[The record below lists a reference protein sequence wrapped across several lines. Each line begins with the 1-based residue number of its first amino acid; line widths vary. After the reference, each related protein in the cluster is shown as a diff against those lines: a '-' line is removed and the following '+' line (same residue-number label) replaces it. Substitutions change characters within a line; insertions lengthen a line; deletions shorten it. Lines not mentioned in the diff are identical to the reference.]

1 MAIRLDFLGKDPNQT
16 QDEYQYKDIQLDI
29 VSNFTRNSQI
39 LKTNEQEDLESIYD
53 INVLTNS
60 VKNFLTTIPGQKL
73 LNPFFGIDLR
83 KYLFEPVNSRIA
95 SVISYDIKSQI
106 GLFEPR
112 ITINDIS
119 VVPIPEDNLYVI
131 EIFYTPILKNNK
143 EPIKLEG
150 VLNSDG
156 YFIINTNT
164 DVQTRTPSYL

>member
-1 MAIRLDFLGKDPNQT
+1 MAIRLDFLGRDST
-16 QDEYQYKDIQLDI
+16 RVQDEYQYKDVRLDI
-29 VSNFTRNSQI
+29 APSFTRNPQV
-39 LKTNEQEDLESIYD
+39 LHENEQEDLESIYD

-60 VKNFLTTIPGQKL
+60 IKNFLTTIPGQKL

-83 KYLFEPVNSRIA
+83 KYLFEPVNNRIA
-95 SVISYDIKSQI
+95 SVISYDIKSQV

-112 ITINDIS
+112 ITINTVNVQS
-119 VVPIPEDNLYVI
+119 LPEDNLYVV
-131 EIFYTPILKNNK
+131 EIFYTPNLTDNK

-164 DVQTRTPSYL
+164 DVQTQVPFYL

>member
-1 MAIRLDFLGKDPNQT
+1 MAIRLDFLGKDPKEIQS
-16 QDEYQYKDIQLDI
+16 EYQYKDVQLDI
-29 VSNFTRNSQI
+29 ELSFTRNPQV

-60 VKNFLTTIPGQKL
+60 IKNFLTTIPGQKL

-83 KYLFEPVNSRIA
+83 KYLFEPVNNRVA
-95 SVISYDIKSQI
+95 SVISYDIRSQV

-112 ITINDIS
+112 VTINNVS
-119 VVPIPEDNLYVI
+119 VQPLPEDNLYVV
-131 EIFYTPILKNNK
+131 EIFYTPNIKDNT

-156 YFIINTNT
+156 YFIINTSTNM
-164 DVQTRTPSYL
+164 QSHTPFYL